1 MFLSKILPS
10 KIVLMKYKRYKDSNK
25 TYYNMRQSMPGSM
38 YFRIISK
45 LNKKHDKTIE
55 SNAKGMLAITTAGVE
70 LYLTSAW
77 SCVILINITRLWY
90 KSILMLLFF
99 LFTQLKVVNLFFQ
112 QCSIYRHTLRTKW
125 IVFLLHHL
133 GRTVQHVEN
142 KASFWLLFNMTT
154 AY

>member
-1 MFLSKILPS
+1 
-10 KIVLMKYKRYKDSNK
+10 
-25 TYYNMRQSMPGSM
+25 
-38 YFRIISK
+38 
-45 LNKKHDKTIE
+45 
-55 SNAKGMLAITTAGVE
+55 MLAITTAGVE

-142 KASFWLLFNMTT
+142 KASFWLLLIWPQRTKSFSKLSKEERAKKILFTGGGVFKSKPLCILHRLK
-154 AY
+154 